1 MKPLGIKIKELRQK
15 AKLSQANLARDGKN
29 NSLISHIEKCK
40 TKSPSRPT
48 LDYIAEVLEISFEEL
63 VKDTDYKPDPISSR
77 GSGIAISQT
86 DFSIKLEKDKSFT
99 INRKAYPRYD
109 INGNENKY
117 CPKTGTPLLIACN
130 KCKRPLNS
138 TDSIYCMECGN
149 QLFFDFNKE
158 SYIYDKLWDPEKL
171 NKMGITYLEEVRFWP
186 HLLWYNDGIIGPPFG
201 DEDGDLFE
209 EVDHPSW
216 SDEEIEINLQRLYN
230 DPEYPEA
237 MIPGADKWTAD
248 EFKKGVFSSIPEIVE
263 EHTTWKA
270 KLVFARE
277 YIKGIDKIMQL
288 EEDHTGENIDNSKN
302 KNKSDSKTPL

>member
-29 NSLISHIEKCK
+29 NSLISHIEKIK
-40 TKSPSRPT
+40 TKSPSIST
-48 LDYIAEVLEISFEEL
+48 LQYIAEVLEISFNEL

-117 CPKTGTPLLIACN
+117 CPKTGTPLLTACN

-158 SYIYDKLWDPEKL
+158 SNIYDELWDPEKL
-171 NKMGITYLEEVRFWP
+171 NKVGTDSLEEVRLHP
-186 HLLWYNDGIIGPPFG
+186 VLLWLTDRF
-201 DEDGDLFE
+201 DDQDADLFVE
-209 EVDHPSW
+209 ADHPSW
-216 SDEEIEINLQRLYN
+216 PDEEIEINLQRLYN

-263 EHTTWKA
+263 VHTTWKA

-277 YIKGIDKIMQL
+277 YIIGIDKIMKL
-288 EEDHTGENIDNSKN
+288 EEDHTGENIDNSTN

>member
-1 MKPLGIKIKELRQK
+1 MKPLGIKIKELRQN

-29 NSLISHIEKCK
+29 NSLISHIEKIK
-40 TKSPSRPT
+40 TKSPSIST
-48 LDYIAEVLEISFEEL
+48 LEYIAEVLEISFDEL

-117 CPKTGTPLLIACN
+117 CPKTGTPLLTACN

-149 QLFFDFNKE
+149 QLFFDFIKDSIE
-158 SYIYDKLWDPEKL
+158 GRYSFDALWDPEKL
-171 NKMGITYLEEVRFWP
+171 NKVGTDFLEEVRLNPELFW
-186 HLLWYNDGIIGPPFG
+186 LTDRF
-201 DEDGDLFE
+201 DDQDADLFVE
-209 EVDHPSW
+209 ADHPRW
-216 SDEEIEINLQRLYN
+216 PDEEIEINLQRLYN
-230 DPEYPEA
+230 DPEYPED

-263 EHTTWKA
+263 VHTTWKA

-277 YIKGIDKIMQL
+277 YVIGIDKIMQL
-288 EEDHTGENIDNSKN
+288 EEDHKGENIDNSKN
-302 KNKSDSKTPL
+302 KNKSNSKTPL